1 MSTEYLLEHE
11 KLLQLS
17 KKISKQFSASK
28 ADSLTLFAGRYFAST
43 SRTDLNT
50 FSDEF
55 IYRSLMQAWDFV
67 QSRDSA
73 RPNIQ
78 IRHFDAVERDQRS
91 STQILILL
99 DDMPFLVDST
109 RQALLRSSVVIK
121 RLNNAVF
128 YAERVAAVIAGTG
141 RKQHSALGKLKR
153 ILAAPALGIKAE
165 ALICFDCVRI
175 DEAECKNMENEI
187 RDTLKNVG
195 AAVKDYPAMC
205 KQMASIR
212 DGLAKDTKRAP
223 ASKANRQESIAF
235 ISWLLADHFTFL
247 GYEKYCITG
256 GGESAVIE
264 LQKKSL
270 LGVSRFKSD
279 IKPKVNMST
288 LSKGAGELILKKK
301 ICSFAKS
308 GTRSRVHR
316 PAYCDYV
323 LLKEFDDN
331 GEVSVEHRFLGL
343 YTSTV
348 YFQKVLDIPLI
359 RQKVKA
365 VLKQSGFAKNGH
377 NIKDLLQVIS
387 ICPRDELFQIR
398 RSQLLYT
405 ATEVTR
411 IQDSRDSR
419 LFIRKDLY
427 GKFFS
432 CLVYVSRDTF
442 STKIRLLIE
451 KLLQDR
457 LYAEEVECNVYASE
471 SSFTRAH
478 FILHV
483 PGIENVDYDAREIE
497 AEMVQLIKPWEE
509 SFFDALQAQHS
520 DIEAGKLLADY
531 TDCFSLAY
539 KESYSGETAVADIL
553 DIERVAKSAKVAV
566 NLSPCA
572 VDGQAEFSFKIYS
585 YAEQLHLSTVV
596 PILENMGLK
605 IVSEKTFKLQL
616 NANDVV
622 WLHDFSLYR
631 AKPLGRYS
639 DETRKIFE
647 DAFIAVWNEEID
659 DDAFNELVTTAE
671 ISWRNAA
678 LLRAYASYLKQIQ
691 FGYSVMY
698 IAETL
703 SNHRQL
709 CRLLIQYFDEL
720 FNPSC
725 RKKLASSDNKAAT
738 SRTQLLAEI
747 ENVTI
752 LSEDSVLRA
761 YLNLFDATLRT
772 NYFQMDS
779 NTGQAKNYFSFKLDP
794 GQITGMPRP
803 TPKFEIFVFS
813 RQVEA
818 VHLRGG
824 KVARGGLRWSD
835 RREDY
840 RTEVLGL
847 VKAQQV
853 KNSVIVPVG
862 AKGGFVIKRNTSD
875 LDRQQ
880 LAELGVQ
887 CYQTFIRGLLDIT
900 DNLVGDKVRP
910 PPSVLRRDDDDPYLV
925 VAADKGTA
933 TFSDIANDLAAA
945 YSFWLGD
952 GFASGGSNG
961 YDHKQM
967 GITAKGAW
975 VSVQRHFREL
985 GVDIQQQDFSVVG
998 IGDMSGDVFGNG
1010 MLLSKHICLVA
1021 AFNHLHIFIDPEPD
1035 AARSFTERSRL
1046 FKKPGSSWTD
1056 YNTRTLSKGGGVFSR
1071 QSKSIAISAQMKAR
1085 FAIEQNLLTPDQL
1098 ISALLASPVDLLWN
1112 GGIGTYVKATTESHL
1127 EVGDK
1132 ANDSLRVNGNQL
1144 RCKVLGE
1151 GGNLG
1156 LTQLARIEYAM
1167 RGGISLTDF
1176 IDNSAGVDCSDHEVN
1191 IKILLNTLNQKVSLT
1206 EKRRSTLLQA
1216 MTEEVSEL
1224 VLENN
1229 YRQVQ
1234 TIGLANSEMRFRNK
1248 EYAGLI
1254 SYLEE
1259 NAGLIR
1265 EFEYLP
1271 TTEQMEERTVK
1282 QQYLARPEISTV
1294 TSYMKMHLKQELV
1307 GAEYIDE
1314 DYLHNYLYAAFPGS
1328 LVEKYRTE
1336 ILSHPLRRE
1345 LVATQLAN
1353 FVVNLVGPS
1362 FIYRMVDSTGASCAE
1377 VVKAAIIA
1385 KDIFQIERY
1394 WEQIETL
1401 DYKIGAATQAAM
1413 MTRLTRLLRRATR
1426 WLLRNRASTVDFAL
1440 AYSKF
1445 VKQIESVRQ
1454 LFPAKLPPD
1463 FQTMFAEK
1471 HSDLIANKVPETLAT
1486 QITQCEFLFPATSF
1500 IEISERTGENLTA
1513 VVDVYYAVGEEL
1525 QLNWLEKMIN
1535 QLRVLNNWQALARET
1550 YLDDLSWQQRVLTA
1564 NIVTTIKKSGSA
1576 NARVRQ
1582 WSELHGK
1589 SLHRAREMLHFL
1601 QSEPEPDYS
1610 MFSVVLRELQSL
1622 AQQTVNKK

>member
-1 MSTEYLLEHE
+1 MSTEYLLGHE
-11 KLLQLS
+11 KLLRLS
-17 KKISKQFSASK
+17 KKIGKQFSVTK
-28 ADSLTLFAGRYFAST
+28 ADSLRLFAGRYFAST

-50 FSDEF
+50 FTDEF
-55 IYRSLMQAWDFV
+55 IYGNLLRAWDFV
-67 QSRDSA
+67 QSLDSA

-78 IRHFDAVERDQRS
+78 IKHFDAVERDQRS

-128 YAERVAAVIAGTG
+128 YAERAAAVIPKTG
-141 RKQHSALGKLKR
+141 SKQHSTLGKLKR
-153 ILAAPALGIKAE
+153 ILPAPALGMKAE

-175 DEAECKNMENEI
+175 NKAECKDIENEI

-212 DGLAKDTKRAP
+212 DGLAKYAKRALV
-223 ASKANRQESIAF
+223 SKVNIQESIAF
-235 ISWLLADHFTFL
+235 ISWLLANHFTFL
-247 GYEKYCITG
+247 GYEKYYITG
-256 GGESAVIE
+256 TGKSPVIE

-279 IKPKVNMST
+279 IKPKVKIST

-301 ICSFAKS
+301 ICNFAKS
-308 GTRSRVHR
+308 GTRSKVHR

-323 LLKEFDDN
+323 LLKEFDDQ

-348 YFQKVLDIPLI
+348 YFQEVLDIPLI
-359 RQKVKA
+359 RQKVKS

-377 NIKDLLQVIS
+377 NIKDLLQVINVF
-387 ICPRDELFQIR
+387 PRDELFQIR

-405 ATEVTR
+405 ATEITR

-442 STKIRLLIE
+442 STKIRLLIQ

-457 LYAEEVECNVYASE
+457 LHGEEVEFNVYASE
-471 SSFTRAH
+471 SVFTRVH
-478 FILHV
+478 FIFHV
-483 PGIENVDYDAREIE
+483 PEIEKVDYKVTEIE

-509 SFFDALQAQHS
+509 SFFDALQVQHS
-520 DIEAGKLLADY
+520 DIEAGKLFIDY
-531 TDCFSLAY
+531 VDCFSLAY
-539 KESYSGETAVADIL
+539 KESYDGETAVAGIS
-553 DIERVAKSAKVAV
+553 DIERVTESRKVAV
-566 NLSPCA
+566 NLSPC
-572 VDGQAEFSFKIYS
+572 VSDGQAEFSFKIYS
-585 YAEQLHLSTVV
+585 YTEQLHLSDVD
-596 PILENMGLK
+596 PILENLGLN

-616 NANDVV
+616 NGNDVV

-639 DETRKIFE
+639 NETRKIFE
-647 DAFIAVWNEEID
+647 DAFTAIWNEEID
-659 DDAFNELVTTAE
+659 DDGFNELVTTAE

-691 FGYSVMY
+691 FGYSVVY
-698 IAETL
+698 IAEIL
-703 SNHRQL
+703 SSHRHI

-720 FNPSC
+720 FNPKPRGSAG
-725 RKKLASSDNKAAT
+725 KGAKLTRS
-738 SRTQLLAEI
+738 QLLAEI
-747 ENVTI
+747 ENVSI
-752 LSEDSVLRA
+752 LSEDSVLRT

-772 NYFQMDS
+772 NYFQVDS
-779 NTGQAKNYFSFKLDP
+779 NSGEAKNYFSFKLDP
-794 GQITGMPRP
+794 SQILGMPKP
-803 TPKFEIFVFS
+803 TPKFEVFVFS
-813 RQVEA
+813 RQMEG

-840 RTEVLGL
+840 RTEILGL

-880 LAELGVQ
+880 LAELGVL

-900 DNLVGDKVRP
+900 DNLLGDEVRP
-910 PPSVLRRDDDDPYLV
+910 PPSVIRRDDDDPYLV

-933 TFSDIANDLAAA
+933 TFSDIANHLATA
-945 YSFWLGD
+945 YGFWLGD

-985 GVDIQQQDFSVVG
+985 GVDIQRQDFSVVG

-1056 YNTRTLSKGGGVFSR
+1056 YNARLISKGGGIFSR

-1085 FAIEQNLLTPDQL
+1085 FDIEQKLLTPDQL
-1098 ISALLASPVDLLWN
+1098 ISALLTSPVDLLWN
-1112 GGIGTYVKATTESHL
+1112 GGIGTYVKARTENHL

-1144 RCKVLGE
+1144 RCKVLAE

-1191 IKILLNTLNQKVSLT
+1191 IKILLNTLNQKTRLT
-1206 EKRRSTLLQA
+1206 EKTRSTLLQD

-1234 TIGLANSEMRFRNK
+1234 TIGLANSEMQFRNK

-1254 SYLEE
+1254 SYLEK

-1265 EFEYLP
+1265 ELEYLP
-1271 TTEQMEERTVK
+1271 TIDQMEERTVK

-1294 TSYMKMHLKQELV
+1294 TSYMKMYLKQELV

-1314 DYLHNYLYAAFPGS
+1314 DYLHNYLYAAFPNS

-1362 FIYRMVDSTGASCAE
+1362 FIYRMVDSTGASCGE
-1377 VVKAAIIA
+1377 VVKATVIA

-1401 DYKIGAATQAAM
+1401 DYKIGAGTQAAM
-1413 MTRLTRLLRRATR
+1413 MTGLTRLLRRATR
-1426 WLLRNRASTVDFAL
+1426 WLLRNRESTMGFAQ
-1440 AYSKF
+1440 AYSKYAR
-1445 VKQIESVRQ
+1445 QTESIRQ

-1463 FQTMFAEK
+1463 FQSMFAEK
-1471 HSDLIANKVPETLAT
+1471 HSDLMANEVPETLAT
-1486 QITQCEFLFPATSF
+1486 QITQCEFLFPATSV
-1500 IEISERTGENLTA
+1500 IEISDRTEENLTA
-1513 VVDVYYAVGEEL
+1513 VVDVYFAVGEEL
-1525 QLNWLEKMIN
+1525 QLNWLGKMIN
-1535 QLRVLNNWQALARET
+1535 QLRVSNNWQALARET
-1550 YLDDLSWQQRVLTA
+1550 YLDDLSWQQRILTA
-1564 NIVTTIKKSGSA
+1564 NIVTTIRKSGSA

-1582 WSELHGK
+1582 WSELHEA
-1589 SLHRAREMLHFL
+1589 SLHRAKEMLHLL
-1601 QSEPEPDYS
+1601 QSEQEPDYS